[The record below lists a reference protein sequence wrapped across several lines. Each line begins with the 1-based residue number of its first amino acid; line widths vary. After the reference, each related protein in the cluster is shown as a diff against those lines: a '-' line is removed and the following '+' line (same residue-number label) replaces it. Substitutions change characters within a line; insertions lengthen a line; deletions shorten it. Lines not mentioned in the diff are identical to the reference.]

1 MLPQRILFYY
11 QRVKNSSCAE
21 LTYRTRQFLQSS
33 LLRYRFR
40 KGGYHVPVPAI
51 AWADAADLAL
61 PTLRWQGDEHTI
73 ETIMGGRTF
82 TLNADR
88 TVIRRFEDEN
98 RGRFYA
104 SVTPSAAVPDI
115 RQAWEPARLQHLAL
129 LCEFV
134 RQNPEAPRTSAIK
147 EHIKRTVVDWIQ
159 ANPFLAGPHYASVL
173 ECGLRV
179 PVFLY
184 ALKGVES
191 FPDDERYLVLRALYE
206 HAWWIFRRLSLYS
219 SLGNHTIGECVGL
232 VFAGAVF
239 RRTDEGR
246 AWLDRACSLLRREL
260 HHQILPDGGPA
271 EQSFAYH
278 RFVLDLCGLVIEFLE
293 KNSLF
298 DCRDFRAALRRGEEF
313 LAQVSFGDGCLP
325 TIGDSDDGHA
335 VAPGISPL
343 RPEVA
348 APGQGITQFRHSG
361 YTVIRT
367 GGDVLFLFDHGPLG
381 MAPLYNHG
389 HADALSVILYKDGRE
404 MLVDPGTYR
413 YNGAPEFRHYFKGT
427 RAHNTV
433 TVDGCDQAVQETGFI
448 WSRPYRA
455 ELLASEEIGG
465 GVLLEALHNGYTRL
479 RHPVWHTRTV
489 QFFDD
494 GIILI
499 RDLFS
504 GEGVHDFEINYHVH
518 PDAVLSERDGWW
530 TIDHGGTKVYLR
542 LLDDDEFECVLGK
555 TEPPHGWYSPAYG
568 IKKESGVLCCRKRG
582 AVESVSFT
590 TALCTDAP
598 MDTAYL
604 DERMRYC
611 D

>member
-1 MLPQRILFYY
+1 M
-11 QRVKNSSCAE
+11 
-21 LTYRTRQFLQSS
+21 
-33 LLRYRFR
+33 LLRYRFG
-40 KGGYHVPVPAI
+40 KGGYHVPIPAI
-51 AWADAADLAL
+51 EWADVADLIL
-61 PTLRWQGDEHTI
+61 PPFRWQSDEHAVEKI
-73 ETIMGGRTF
+73 IGGEIF

-88 TVIRRFEDEN
+88 TVLREFEDEN

-104 SVTPSAAVPDI
+104 SVTPSAGVSDI
-115 RQAWEPARLQHLAL
+115 RQAWEPARLQHLAF
-129 LCEFV
+129 LCAFL
-134 RQNPEAPRTSAIK
+134 RQEPASGQADAAT
-147 EHIKRTVVDWIQ
+147 EHIKRGVIDWIQ
-159 ANPFLAGPHYASVL
+159 ADPFLSGPHYASAL

-179 PVFLY
+179 PVFVY
-184 ALKGVES
+184 ALKVVES
-191 FPDDERYLVLRALYE
+191 FTDDERCLVLRALYE
-206 HAWWIFRRLSLYS
+206 HGWWIFRRLSLYS

-239 RRTDEGR
+239 RRTDEGK
-246 AWLDRACSLLRREL
+246 AWLARACTLLKQEL

-271 EQSFAYH
+271 EQSFAYQ
-278 RFVLDLCGLVIEFLE
+278 RFVLDLYGLVIEFLE

-298 DCRDFRAALRRGEEF
+298 DCRDFRPALRRGEEF
-313 LAQVSFGDGCLP
+313 LAQVSPGDGRLP

-335 VAPGISPL
+335 VAPGMSPL
-343 RPEVA
+343 RPEVE
-348 APGQGITQFRHSG
+348 APRQGMAQFRHSG

-381 MAPLYNHG
+381 MAPLHNHG

-413 YNGAPEFRHYFKGT
+413 YNGAPAFRRYFKGT

-433 TVDGCDQAVQETGFI
+433 TVDGGDQAVQETGFI

-465 GVLLEALHNGYTRL
+465 GVLLEALHNGYARV

-494 GIILI
+494 KNFLI
-499 RDLFS
+499 RDFFS
-504 GEGVHDFEINYHVH
+504 GEGVHDFELNYHVH
-518 PDAVLSERDGWW
+518 PEAALSERDGWW

-542 LLDDDEFECVLGK
+542 LLDGDEFACVRGK

-582 AVESVSFT
+582 AVEAVSFT
-590 TALCTDAP
+590 TALCTDASV
-598 MDTAYL
+598 DTAYL
-604 DERMRYC
+604 DERMRYF